1 MNIIMFRLYFQFEA
15 RNYSNESYLS
25 ILKIP
30 LWWIIYE
37 TICLVNS
44 TPMSGIIQIM
54 GSGQFVSIMLYIYN
68 TRCTFSTLI
77 WYGCRVLWWFLEEDL
92 QLNNLNSISYLITI
106 SKVSLPNTNMLQLF
120 LRNECLLGL
129 FWMIQCWPST
139 TYHFLHVS
147 FTLNISWYFSPQNS
161 EKMPHSS
168 PVCL

>member
-1 MNIIMFRLYFQFEA
+1 MNITMFRLYFQFEA

-44 TPMSGIIQIM
+44 SPMSGIIQIM

-77 WYGCRVLWWFLEEDL
+77 WYGWCIMVISGRRAATKQLKLHLLFNYNFKSFLTKYQYVTTVFKEWVFVRAVLDDSVLT
-92 QLNNLNSISYLITI
+92 QY
-106 SKVSLPNTNMLQLF
+106 
-120 LRNECLLGL
+120 
-129 FWMIQCWPST
+129 
-139 TYHFLHVS
+139 
-147 FTLNISWYFSPQNS
+147 NISFSAWAV
-161 EKMPHSS
+161 HSQYLMVFFS
-168 PVCL
+168 TAIRKDAP